1 MWRTRPVVEAGA
13 RCIAAAEL
21 NEKFNNEIDTVF
33 TKDKRMT
40 GEKRTIWNDIEIA
53 QSLTVCFYQH
63 I

>member
-1 MWRTRPVVEAGA
+1 MEAGA
-13 RCIAAAEL
+13 RCIAAAEI

-33 TKDKRMT
+33 TKDKRRT